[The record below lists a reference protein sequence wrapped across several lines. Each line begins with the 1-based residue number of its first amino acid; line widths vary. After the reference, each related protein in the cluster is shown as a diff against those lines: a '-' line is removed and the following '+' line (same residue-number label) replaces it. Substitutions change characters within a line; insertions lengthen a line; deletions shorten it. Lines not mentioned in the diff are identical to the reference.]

1 MARRSHELARL
12 MSHGRRRTDLDGP
25 DGSPL
30 RALVVDDAED
40 DRIYLGVLLRR
51 LGFSVTY
58 AEDGAAATAHIAVEA
73 FDLLVIDCE
82 MPRMNGMELIDRVR
96 LSEYCV
102 DSYALMLTGRTDVET
117 KLAALQAGFDDFLVK
132 SMNETEIVAKI
143 GAARRLIVRHRRL
156 DAAVRELY
164 GLATRDELTGLFNRR
179 YFFAEAE
186 RRLAEGAPVG
196 VVFFDLDGFKEVN
209 DSFGHLAGDRILRD
223 VGSLFLR
230 RTRHED
236 LIARY
241 GGDEFVMLVASKSPD
256 EIERI
261 ATRLCNEIGVMQWTF
276 NATTIHV
283 GISNGIAVST
293 LLERPALELLL
304 EAGDRDLY
312 KNKWLRAHPDV
323 DPALY
328 KYDHGGAV
336 RSTDLLEFRALV
348 EDRSMKKAEEGG

>member
-1 MARRSHELARL
+1 
-12 MSHGRRRTDLDGP
+12 
-25 DGSPL
+25 
-30 RALVVDDAED
+30 VVDDAED
-40 DRIYLGVLLRR
+40 DRIYLGALLRR

-82 MPRMNGMELIDRVR
+82 MPRMNGLELIERVR
-96 LSEYCV
+96 ASEHCI

-132 SMNETEIVAKI
+132 NMDETEIVAKI
-143 GAARRLIVRHRRL
+143 GAARRLIVRQRHL

-179 YFFAEAE
+179 YFFTEAE

-196 VVFFDLDGFKEVN
+196 IVFFDLDGFKEVN
-209 DSFGHLAGDRILRD
+209 DTYGHLAGDRILRD

-241 GGDEFVMLVASKSPD
+241 GGDEFVMVVASKSPT

-261 ATRLCNEIGVMQWTF
+261 AGRLGDEISLMQWTF
-276 NATTIHV
+276 NATTIQV
-283 GISNGIAVST
+283 GISSGLASSA
-293 LLERPALELLL
+293 LLDRPSLDLLL

-312 KNKWLRAHPDV
+312 KNKWLRAHPEA
-323 DPALY
+323 DPSLY
-328 KYDHGGAV
+328 AYDRGGPV
-336 RSTDLLEFRALV
+336 RSNDLLEFRAMV
-348 EDRSMKKAEEGG
+348 DERAKKAGGSDQ

>member
-1 MARRSHELARL
+1 MW
-12 MSHGRRRTDLDGP
+12 P
-25 DGSPL
+25 GS
-30 RALVVDDAED
+30 E
-40 DRIYLGVLLRR
+40 
-51 LGFSVTY
+51 
-58 AEDGAAATAHIAVEA
+58 
-73 FDLLVIDCE
+73 
-82 MPRMNGMELIDRVR
+82 PR
-96 LSEYCV
+96 
-102 DSYALMLTGRTDVET
+102 
-117 KLAALQAGFDDFLVK
+117 
-132 SMNETEIVAKI
+132 
-143 GAARRLIVRHRRL
+143 
-156 DAAVRELY
+156 Y

-179 YFFAEAE
+179 YFFTEAE

-209 DSFGHLAGDRILRD
+209 DTFGHLAGDRILRD

-241 GGDEFVMLVASKSPD
+241 GGDEFVMLVASKSPT

-261 ATRLCNEIGVMQWTF
+261 AARLCDEIGAMQWTF
-276 NATTIHV
+276 NATTIQV
-283 GISNGIAVST
+283 GISNGIAAST

-312 KNKWLRAHPDV
+312 KNKWLRAHPAI

-336 RSTDLLEFRALV
+336 RSSDLLEFRAQR
-348 EDRSMKKAEEGG
+348 EDQEMKKGEGSG